1 MNTMNSMN
9 WADLPQ
15 ALRDAAYNNAAA
27 VPESAT
33 HNAARRAA
41 SATFRAAHTTHLDIP
56 YGDGPRQKWD
66 FYPSATPSAPC
77 LIFIHGGY
85 WQMNGREDSATLAEG
100 LFAHGWSV
108 AMPGY
113 RLAPEASMASIVGDI
128 MWALDWFAENREQL
142 GINGKVVIAGWSAGA
157 HLAVLGLKHPVVHAG
172 LAISGVYDL
181 APLQSTYINDKLQLT
196 EVEIIRYSPLRQKM
210 AAKPLVIAYGT
221 AELPALVQDSQRL
234 HAERLA
240 ARTRSVLM
248 PIEGADHFTI
258 LLSLRAASGV
268 LTAAARRLV

>member
-1 MNTMNSMN
+1 MN

-15 ALRDAAYNNAAA
+15 PLRDAAYNNAAA
-27 VPESAT
+27 VPESAS

-41 SATFRAAHTTHLDIP
+41 SATFRAEHATHLDIP

-66 FYPSATPSAPC
+66 FYPSANPLAPC
-77 LIFIHGGY
+77 LVFIHGGY

-100 LFAHGWSV
+100 LFALGWSV

-142 GINGKVVIAGWSAGA
+142 GINGKVVISGWSAGA

-172 LAISGVYDL
+172 LAISGIYDL
-181 APLQSTYINDKLQLT
+181 APLQTTYINDKLQLT

-234 HAERLA
+234 HAERLK

-258 LLSLRAASGV
+258 LLSLRGPGGALA
-268 LTAAARRLV
+268 AAARRLV